1 METNGVKSVQ
11 KTAADYKPE
20 SLQNAKEEEVKNTIF
35 DLQENINNDMANNI
49 LADGEVSNEEK
60 VQIKNWINLIDNML
74 GSISSQVQ
82 EKLADLITSLE
93 DLAANLFMEIN
104 ETKYDGENIEI
115 EKENDETFISRKTPA
130 TDDSETETE
139 PELYEDRM
147 LKQLSYDEVAAT
159 ADNLRIPDRK
169 FSNFTNFQQS
179 IMNEYKACIDSKNL
193 TNGRIAAN
201 LKNFQAK
208 YEEEL
213 KQIAASVS
221 DDGIYE
227 IDNLYTQLSSQI
239 KFYSELARR
248 DSEKNNEEALNL
260 KYNVPGRPSAEQAQ
274 AHGSAMQE
282 ALNEQRRKEQADIH
296 EMIYGE

>member
-49 LADGEVSNEEK
+49 LADGKVNNEEK
-60 VQIKNWINLIDNML
+60 VQIGNWIKLIDNML

-82 EKLADLITSLE
+82 EKLADLMVSLE

-104 ETKYDGENIEI
+104 DTKYDGKNIEL
-115 EKENDETFISRKTPA
+115 EKENDEIFITRKTTV
-130 TDDSETETE
+130 TDNSEAET
-139 PELYEDRM
+139 ELYEDRM

-159 ADNLRIPDRK
+159 ANSLRIPDRK
-169 FSNFTNFQQS
+169 FSSFTNFQQS

-239 KFYSELARR
+239 RFHSELARR
-248 DSEKNNEEALNL
+248 DTEKNNEEALNL
-260 KYNVPGRPSAEQAQ
+260 KYNVPRRPSAEQAQ
-274 AHGSAMQE
+274 AHGNAMQE
-282 ALNEQRRKEQADIH
+282 ALNEQRKKEQADIN